1 MGDKAKALLF
11 GSAPLLSLKQPF
23 CAGRHFAKNRNA
35 VNYVCAMTSQG
46 RVRFPPLTAKRAQ
59 TSASTPAGLGSFCG
73 ERESGNLTATR

>member
-35 VNYVCAMTSQG
+35 VK
-46 RVRFPPLTAKRAQ
+46 FPPLTAKRAQ